1 MPTRKPRPARSLP
14 TCCDPSTSCDVAH
27 VDAICAP
34 PVPDTC
40 PDCGMTADDHEGRR
54 LEHPWCMVHA
64 VFASRFERLTSRGT
78 WAYRYDRIVR
88 DGEVKFESR
97 FWRDACHVGTGRA
110 YGLPRVREFVGRA
123 ACSPAHEQVTINPVD
138 GMRLSLVEPPAAA
151 KVLPHLSF
159 AALRAAHRRAFSGRR
174 RVYGRGRHVT
184 TLGEYDARAWR
195 EALAA
200 QARPLSTKQL
210 AALLNIY
217 AGAGVDVTPY
227 ERLGWQ
233 ADRRPYEAA
242 IAAAHAR
249 RKPYRDAFWSLRG
262 SAGVPYVEIGG
273 RATSGGPAIAKA
285 LRERGLLGGPRREN
299 RNEITPEGRALCEQ
313 VIPVL
318 AVCAFVIDVAMP
330 WTTIRRE
337 KVAA

>member
-1 MPTRKPRPARSLP
+1 MPTRKPRSARSLP
-14 TCCDPSTSCDVAH
+14 TCCDTSASCDVAH

-54 LEHPWCMVHA
+54 LGYPWCMVHA

-97 FWRDACHVGTGRA
+97 FWRDACHVSTGRA
-110 YGLPRVREFVGRA
+110 YGLPRAREVIGRV
-123 ACSPAHEQVTINPVD
+123 ACSPAHEQVTIDPVD
-138 GMRLSLVEPPAAA
+138 GMRLTLVEPPAAA
-151 KVLPHLSF
+151 KVLPRLSF

-174 RVYGRGRHVT
+174 RMYGRGRHVA

-242 IAAAHAR
+242 VAAAHAR

-285 LRERGLLGGPRREN
+285 LRDRGLLGGPRREN

-318 AVCAFVIDVAMP
+318 AVCAFVIDVATP
-330 WTTIRRE
+330 WTKIRQE